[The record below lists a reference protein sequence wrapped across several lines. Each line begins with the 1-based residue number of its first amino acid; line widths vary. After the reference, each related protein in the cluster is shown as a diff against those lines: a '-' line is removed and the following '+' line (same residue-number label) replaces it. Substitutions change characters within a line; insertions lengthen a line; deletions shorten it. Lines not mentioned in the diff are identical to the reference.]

1 MERSDSVL
9 SEKINDP
16 KDYLS
21 YSKEVLLSA
30 GVLTAYPKLFT
41 YYQEL
46 CVGFD
51 DIYYDRTKNL
61 FDTFRALLAVDAQIQ
76 ILLEL
81 VTNTKT
87 DLCQEL
93 GMKEE
98 EIISM
103 IKHDK
108 RYYYRELTGHA
119 TNQLPKWGLIYLS
132 EE

>member
-1 MERSDSVL
+1 MDGKEWFCVIR
-9 SEKINDP
+9 KINDP

-46 CVGFD
+46 CVDFE

-103 IKHDK
+103 ISMTNGTIIASL
-108 RYYYRELTGHA
+108 RVMQLT
-119 TNQLPKWGLIYLS
+119 NYLNGDWFI
-132 EE
+132 